1 MLSTQPYKGARDFFP
16 EDIAVRNYI
25 FETWRKVCS
34 SFGFEEYDGPFLEPF
49 ELFASKTGEEIVNE
63 QLYSFTDRGDRK
75 VAIRPEMTPTV
86 SRMAAEKIRSQSPT
100 PIKWFSIANFWR
112 YERPQ
117 KGRGRE
123 FYQLNVDIFG
133 EDSVEADL
141 ELLLLNNELMKS
153 FGAKPEMYQIRVNN
167 RYLINYL
174 FENYLGVDSRETHQK
189 IAKAI
194 DKKSKIPQEAF
205 EELLSEAGLNAEQI
219 SKTNTMLSFT
229 LDDLRDI
236 KDLPIGAKQLVKL
249 FDLVKEN
256 NIPSVVYDPTVV
268 RGFDYYDGNVFEQF
282 DMTEGNN
289 RSMFGGGRYDGLISL
304 FIDKKVPAVGFAPGD
319 MTLLDFLT
327 SWDLLPKFK
336 NPVDIFVTVFPE
348 NEDCRKESYLLSQK
362 LRDQGLNVEININ
375 AETELS
381 KQIKFADKKGVR
393 YIAILGPDEV
403 SKNQFVIKD
412 LSNGTQKE
420 YTYEMLR
427 ELVFEV
433 RG

>member
-25 FETWRKVCS
+25 FETWRKVCT

-63 QLYSFTDRGDRK
+63 QLYSFTDRGERK

-141 ELLLLNNELMKS
+141 ELLLLNQSIMKA
-153 FGAKPEMYQIRVNN
+153 FKAEPNMYQIRVNN

-174 FENYLGVDSRETHQK
+174 FENYLGVDSKETHQQ

-194 DKKSKIPQEAF
+194 DKKAKIPQEAF
-205 EELLSEAGLNAEQI
+205 EELLSNAGLNSEQI
-219 SKTNTMLSFT
+219 EKTNKILSFE
-229 LDDLRDI
+229 LDDLRQI
-236 KDLPIGAKQLVKL
+236 KDLPIGAQQLIRL

-256 NIPSVVYDPTVV
+256 KIPSVVYDPTVV

-304 FIDKKVPAVGFAPGD
+304 FIDQKIPAVGFAPGD
-319 MTLLDFLT
+319 ITLLDFLI
-327 SWDLLPKFK
+327 SWNLLPTFK
-336 NPVDIFVTVFPE
+336 NPVDVFVTVFPKD
-348 NEDCRKESYLLSQK
+348 NECKNESYTLSQK
-362 LRDQGLNVEININ
+362 LRDAGLNVEITLNPN
-375 AETELS
+375 LDLS
-381 KQIKFADKKGVR
+381 KQIKFADKKGVKNV
-393 YIAILGPDEV
+393 AIIGQEEL
-403 SKNQFVIKD
+403 SQNKFVIKN
-412 LSNGTQKE
+412 LESGTQK
-420 YTYEMLR
+420 TYDYESIR
-427 ELVFEV
+427 ELVFDI